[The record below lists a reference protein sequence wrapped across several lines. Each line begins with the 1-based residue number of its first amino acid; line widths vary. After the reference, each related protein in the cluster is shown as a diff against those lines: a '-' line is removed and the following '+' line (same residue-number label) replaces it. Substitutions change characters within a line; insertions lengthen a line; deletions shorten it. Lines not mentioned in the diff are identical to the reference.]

1 MILPLRRHILVPAD
15 LDGHLCGQDE
25 ARRTGMAK
33 IRSALPL
40 SFASTPWA
48 KRMRRTEGGGN
59 IFIMTKKAETRSPG
73 RSAKRLRAASEGVNL
88 KNVIIFFMECT
99 TTCPTVCTTTLS
111 KKVSSIIVFPS
122 RGEKWISVCRAWL
135 VYLYILVSK

>member
-1 MILPLRRHILVPAD
+1 MILPLWRQILVPGD
-15 LDGHLCGQDE
+15 LDGHVRGQDE
-25 ARRTGMAK
+25 AWRAGRAK
-33 IRSALPL
+33 IRSALL
-40 SFASTPWA
+40 VCFDAMSKADA
-48 KRMRRTEGGGN
+48 KDRGGGN

-111 KKVSSIIVFPS
+111 KKVSSFIVFPS
-122 RGEKWISVCRAWL
+122 RERWIGVCRAWL
-135 VYLYILVSK
+135 VQQSM